1 MSILKKKLTNNQIDA
16 LILILGYLFCASF
29 PFSLFIKN
37 NDILVNTLSFVLIL
51 AYLLFIIT
59 FLILNKKIKINR
71 NPINIKNI
79 LLISPSLVV
88 VISNYFYLFF
98 VKSSFQITSSIIY
111 QLCLTV
117 IVVTLEELLFRGILF
132 SELKE
137 EKPLTRILITSVL
150 FGLCHISRF
159 FSSFNPIDL
168 LSVLY
173 TFALGLVIGLLYEYG
188 GSLISAIIFHF
199 LFNFLNQNMF
209 ECFKIEND
217 NYIAY
222 ILSNISIALIAGGYL
237 LFIYLKILKKSVANN

>member
-37 NDILVNTLSFVLIL
+37 NDVLVNTLSFILIL
-51 AYLLFIIT
+51 AYLTFIII
-59 FLILNKKIKINR
+59 FLILNKKIKISR

-79 LLISPSLVV
+79 LLISPSLIVV
-88 VISNYFYLFF
+88 VSNYFYLFF
-98 VKSSFQITSSIIY
+98 VKSSFEITSSIIY

-137 EKPLTRILITSVL
+137 EKPLTRILIASAL

-222 ILSNISIALIAGGYL
+222 ILVNVSIALIAGGYL
-237 LFIYLKILKKSVANN
+237 LLIYLKTLKKSVANN